1 MKRSFLNGVGAAVVA
16 VAMLLGSAVGAS
28 AAAVPDRG
36 PAVGG
41 TTVTVPTPP
50 YPAGT
55 AFTSVSA
62 SFAEIS
68 HSVAVGADGKLYAW
82 GANNYGQL
90 GNGTT
95 TASTTPVLVHT
106 PAGVTFTRVSVGDSH
121 TLAVGSDGNTYAWG
135 LNSSGQ
141 LGDGTTTNRLTPVVV
156 QAPTGVTFSSV
167 NIGAGASHSVAIGS
181 DGNTYAWG
189 SNLDGQLG
197 DGTTTNRLTPV
208 VVQAPTGVTFS
219 SISIGSFHNLA
230 TGSDGNTYAWGW
242 NAYGQLG
249 DGTTTNRS
257 APVLVKVPAGVSF
270 TDLNAG
276 GLHSL
281 VLGSDGKTYAWG
293 YNAFGQLGDGTTTSR
308 SAPVPVK
315 VPAGV
320 SFTDLNAGGLHSLAL
335 GSDGKTYAWG
345 YNAFGQLGDGTTTS
359 RSTPVVVK
367 APSGVT
373 FTSFNAGRM
382 QSLFVGSDH
391 QVYAVGGNDNGQLGI
406 GTTTNQSIPVAVTF
420 AVVTGVTFGG
430 VAGTDLALQAD
441 GTWSVVTPAQSAGRV
456 DVAVSWTFAGVA
468 QTPVVYPA
476 GFLFTQAELLTYGAN
491 GGEGTT
497 SPTAGVTDGT
507 VAVASSGFSRAGW
520 SFTGWNTAADGSGT
534 GYAVG
539 DDFVLA
545 VGTNVLFAQW
555 SANAATLSY
564 DANGGVGDQMDPT
577 AGVTGQPVT
586 LTANA
591 YTKAGY
597 TFAGWN
603 TAADGSGTGLAEGGT
618 FTLPAGSTT
627 LYAQWVSIPA
637 PPPAAITVNP
647 TTIIQG
653 GTGVVTGTGFTA
665 GETVN
670 LWLHSDPVLLATV
683 TADSSG
689 NLNARVTI
697 PSNTALGTHTLAA
710 ADQTHTA
717 QASLQVISAPVGPA
731 NGDDQGASLASTGS
745 RVMWPLGILGMI
757 LVIVGVCVVSK
768 RKRLD

>member
-1 MKRSFLNGVGAAVVA
+1 
-16 VAMLLGSAVGAS
+16 
-28 AAAVPDRG
+28 
-36 PAVGG
+36 
-41 TTVTVPTPP
+41 
-50 YPAGT
+50 
-55 AFTSVSA
+55 
-62 SFAEIS
+62 
-68 HSVAVGADGKLYAW
+68 
-82 GANNYGQL
+82 
-90 GNGTT
+90 
-95 TASTTPVLVHT
+95 
-106 PAGVTFTRVSVGDSH
+106 
-121 TLAVGSDGNTYAWG
+121 
-135 LNSSGQ
+135 
-141 LGDGTTTNRLTPVVV
+141 
-156 QAPTGVTFSSV
+156 
-167 NIGAGASHSVAIGS
+167 
-181 DGNTYAWG
+181 
-189 SNLDGQLG
+189 
-197 DGTTTNRLTPV
+197 
-208 VVQAPTGVTFS
+208 
-219 SISIGSFHNLA
+219 
-230 TGSDGNTYAWGW
+230 
-242 NAYGQLG
+242 
-249 DGTTTNRS
+249 
-257 APVLVKVPAGVSF
+257 
-270 TDLNAG
+270 
-276 GLHSL
+276 
-281 VLGSDGKTYAWG
+281 
-293 YNAFGQLGDGTTTSR
+293 
-308 SAPVPVK
+308 
-315 VPAGV
+315 
-320 SFTDLNAGGLHSLAL
+320 
-335 GSDGKTYAWG
+335 
-345 YNAFGQLGDGTTTS
+345 
-359 RSTPVVVK
+359 
-367 APSGVT
+367 
-373 FTSFNAGRM
+373 M

-476 GFLFTQAELLTYGAN
+476 GFLFTQAELLTYGANGGEGTTSPTAGVTDGTVAVASSGFSRAGWSFTGWNTAADGSGTGYAVGDDFVLAVGTNVLFAQWSANAATLSYDANGGVGDQMDPTAGVTGQPVTLTANAYTKAGYTFAGWNTAADGSGTGLAEGGTFTLPAGSTTLYAQWAAGTAVLSYGAN